1 MFEKR
6 RCHYTYIFE
15 LLVKHIAAIVAMV
28 ISFVLSVAGDM
39 AGDEDLA
46 GEMSGLPLGKILL
59 VTLAALVVFS
69 GIMLLYCAFKW
80 RHTYVSVQED
90 ALNYE
95 SGKFIKKRVTI
106 PFEQINTID
115 MGRNIFEKL
124 VGTCRLKIDTGA
136 YSNAQDKNQPEMN
149 LVFNLSEAYNIRRYI
164 MSRTESYDTPAAMR
178 GMARQGALGE
188 PQWAV
193 RAGAGDFILY
203 GLTSS
208 SVWKLF
214 WLLVLG
220 VCVLAEVS
228 TAVLGRAAE
237 AALPWLKAI
246 LGEVEQLGAWKAL
259 AGMLAAYLVMSLVSD
274 LFTVLWAAVRFFDF
288 RVMRQGRNVV
298 VRYGLFT
305 EKNYTL
311 QVRNI
316 HALVIKQNLFQ
327 QMLGRCSVEAVCM
340 GFGDEKTETELLFPI
355 IRKKELNNVLRM
367 VLPEYI
373 TEMHTRKR
381 RSWGV
386 LFHIFAPTVLCTAVC
401 GGIHVLGTYLTDSM
415 LLVDMVCAIGVA
427 LAFLRGVLSY
437 FNTTLDWNERVVSV
451 QSGGFAKT
459 LYRIRTD
466 AVQEIQIKTD
476 PIKEWFGIGTYL
488 VHYHGPR
495 FNNTSV
501 SDNISKDYFA
511 DLARILEDYS
521 NPNK

>member
-15 LLVKHIAAIVAMV
+15 LLAKHIAAIVAMV
-28 ISFVLSVAGDM
+28 ISFVLSVAGDLVT
-39 AGDEDLA
+39 EQDLV
-46 GEMSGLPLGKILL
+46 GEMSGLPMGKILL
-59 VTLAALVVFS
+59 IALAAMVVFS
-69 GIMLLYCAFKW
+69 GIMLLYCTFKW

-115 MGRNIFEKL
+115 MGRNMFEKL

-149 LVFNLSEAYNIRRYI
+149 LVFHLSEAYNIRRYI
-164 MSRTESYDTPAAMR
+164 MSHTETYDNAAAMR
-178 GMARQGALGE
+178 GMGRQSALGE

-214 WLLVLG
+214 CLLVLG

-237 AALPWLKAI
+237 AALPFLTKAV
-246 LGEVEQLGAWKAL
+246 EAVEQLGAWKTL
-259 AGMLAAYLVMSLVSD
+259 AGMLAAYLAMSLVSD

-288 RVMRQGRNVV
+288 RVTRQGRNVV

-355 IRKKELNNVLRM
+355 IRKKELNNVLRR

-373 TEMHTRKR
+373 TEMHTRQR
-381 RSWGV
+381 RGSGV
-386 LFHIFAPTVLCTAVC
+386 LFHVVAPTLLCVAVC
-401 GGIHVLGTYLTDSM
+401 GGVHVMATYFTDSM
-415 LLVDMVCAIGVA
+415 LLVDMLCAIAVA
-427 LAFLRGVLSY
+427 VAFLKGVLSY
-437 FNTTLDWNERVVSV
+437 FNTTLDWNEQVVSV
-451 QSGGFAKT
+451 QSGGFAKI

-466 AVQEIQIKTD
+466 AVQEIQIKTN
-476 PIKEWFGIGTYL
+476 PIKDLFGIGTYL

-501 SDNISKDYFA
+501 SDNISNDYFA
-511 DLARILEDYS
+511 KLAKILEY
-521 NPNK
+521 